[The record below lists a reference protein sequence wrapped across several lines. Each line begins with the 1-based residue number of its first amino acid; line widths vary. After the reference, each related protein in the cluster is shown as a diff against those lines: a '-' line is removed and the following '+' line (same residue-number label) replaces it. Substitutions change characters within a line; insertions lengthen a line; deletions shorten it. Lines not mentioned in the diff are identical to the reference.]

1 MYFILDILLLLL
13 LLLLLSLSLGTQRLE
28 LMSLGFPNLRS
39 WVDQE
44 NNIFCGY
51 GAKKYLGKEIS
62 SIWVNPFDY
71 KKFGREES
79 HRLYFNFLQNSKT
92 LLNLIDELD
101 GKSLGEYN

>member
-1 MYFILDILLLLL
+1 MYFILDILL

-51 GAKKYLGKEIS
+51 GTKKYLGKEIS

-79 HRLYFNFLQNSKT
+79 HRLYFNFLQNSET